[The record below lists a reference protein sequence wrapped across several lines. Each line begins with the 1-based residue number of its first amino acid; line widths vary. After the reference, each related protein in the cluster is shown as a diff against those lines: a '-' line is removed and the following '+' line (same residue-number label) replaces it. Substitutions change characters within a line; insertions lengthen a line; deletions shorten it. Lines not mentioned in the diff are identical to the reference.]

1 LSGENAD
8 SLDKVKREII
18 INASALEVRVALL
31 EDGALSEF
39 YLERDQR
46 GGLAGNIYKGRVTR
60 VLPGMQAAFV
70 DLGLDKAG
78 FLHVSDFQTDAES
91 LGSVAAVIGEG
102 DVETEP
108 VAQENDSALDESVP
122 PVLEVRDGAVEAA
135 SLAIEPQSPN
145 DSRQSQPRRNGRHRA
160 RLPIEQQLK
169 RGQEIIVQVAK
180 EPIGS
185 KGARLTSFISLPG
198 RHLVYTPSSKHI
210 GISRRIESAEERARL
225 RTAVK
230 ELGAA
235 HGGFIVRTACEG
247 VSKREIQRDVSFL
260 TKLWSSIVKTSE
272 NKPSASV
279 LYSDLDVAL
288 RIVRDLF
295 SSEIDRLWCDDAQT
309 FTRIVE
315 FVQSYMPRLR
325 ARATL
330 YEAIEPIFDHFSV
343 EPQIERALERK
354 VWLKSGGYLVFDQAE
369 ALTAIDVNTGR
380 FVGKRN
386 QDETVLRTN
395 LEAVEEVVKQL
406 RLRNI
411 GGIIIVD
418 LIDMAREADRKRVSD
433 ALSQA
438 LKRDKARTSMLK
450 ISELGLVQM
459 TRKRTRESLEAML
472 TESCPR
478 CNGRRVVKSV
488 AALAADV
495 LRGIQRAAGRN
506 PRTDLLVAK
515 VNPEVAR
522 YLYDLG
528 GNALQATEDRLGVKI
543 VLRSS
548 EGVQPGAF
556 ELLQAT
562 AAA

>member
-1 LSGENAD
+1 M
-8 SLDKVKREII
+8 KREII
-18 INASALEVRVALL
+18 INASPVEVRVALL

-39 YLERDQR
+39 YLERNQR
-46 GGLAGNIYKGRVTR
+46 GGLAGNIYKGKVTR

-70 DLGLDKAG
+70 DIGLDKAG

-91 LGSVAAVIGEG
+91 LGSVAEVIGEG

-108 VAQENDSALDESVP
+108 FTPESEALLDESAV
-122 PVLEVRDGAVEAA
+122 PVLEVRNGVEAA
-135 SLAIEPQSPN
+135 PVMIEGQAAT
-145 DSRQSQPRRNGRHRA
+145 DSRQSRRRHNGRHRP

-210 GISRRIESAEERARL
+210 GISRRIESADERARL
-225 RTAVK
+225 RAAVK
-230 ELGAA
+230 ELGAS
-235 HGGFIVRTACEG
+235 HGGFIVRTVCEG

-260 TKLWSSIVKTSE
+260 TKLWSSIAKTSE
-272 NKPSASV
+272 DTPPASL

-295 SSEIDRLWCDDAQT
+295 SSDIDRLWCDDAPT
-309 FTRIVE
+309 FSRIVE
-315 FVQSYMPRLR
+315 FVQNYMPRLR
-325 ARATL
+325 ARAAL
-330 YEAIEPIFDHFSV
+330 YEAIEPIFDHFSI

-418 LIDMAREADRKRVSD
+418 FIDMTREADRKRVSD

-472 TESCPR
+472 TDTCPR
-478 CNGRRVVKSV
+478 CHGCRVVKSV
-488 AALAADV
+488 ATLAADV
-495 LRGIQRAAGRN
+495 MRGIQRAAGRN
-506 PRTDLLVAK
+506 PQTDLLVAK

-522 YLYDLG
+522 YLYDLDSKT
-528 GNALQATEDRLGVKI
+528 LQAAEERLGVKI

-548 EGVQPGAF
+548 EAVQPGAF
-556 ELLQAT
+556 ELVQAT